1 MEVISRKFNSFS
13 KSMEIVP
20 RLSRGVCSHLA
31 AQIMLSSH
39 LDVKRALAWSV
50 FTSRLLNRAL
60 AWSVALLKFETG
72 ALVDSENELSHGT
85 SSNFASQ
92 VVPWPHFDI
101 KMALSRGASPH
112 LDSKFEMT

>member
-50 FTSRLLNRAL
+50 LTSRLLNRAL
-60 AWSVALLKFETG
+60 ARSMAIFRFETG
-72 ALVDSENELSHGT
+72 ALAWSVLT
-85 SSNFASQ
+85 FR
-92 VVPWPHFDI
+92 FR
-101 KMALSRGASPH
+101 KRALAWNI
-112 LDSKFEMT
+112 LKFCFSDRALATF